1 MTTET
6 SRPPNPYF
14 CHLEPNAK
22 VFETTPP
29 RPSVKI
35 IQTFVGPH
43 ASPEFPREH
52 IAVHPEFKTRL
63 SNQSLIHHTEMVKEV
78 ARICREMQ
86 LYVRVVTPKYQD
98 AYVRVY
104 HNGIRNEADYGYGST
119 LWSNTVKQIC
129 AAKHGSDYDAV
140 KLDFRRA
147 SSGIRDQPNFQEALK

>member
-1 MTTET
+1 MTTEI
-6 SRPPNPYF
+6 SSPMPLS
-14 CHLEPNAK
+14 CHLESDAP

-29 RPSVKI
+29 RPEVKI

-63 SNQSLIHHTEMVKEV
+63 SNQSLIHHNEMVAEV

-86 LYVRVVTPKYQD
+86 LYVRVVTPKYQE

-104 HNGIRNEADYGYGST
+104 YEGWSRGSIS
-119 LWSNTVKQIC
+119 WSNTIKQIF
-129 AAKHGSDYDAV
+129 AAKHGTDYEFVRIDS
-140 KLDFRRA
+140 RRA